1 MNITIKQLMD
11 IVSLSVL
18 AVNKKSDPTLPS
30 HMDKFFGN
38 EKTSFV
44 TPVENEVLSILG
56 DDYDKGVALEIAKA
70 LNTHIAAIRVGKEL
84 NSTKSDLIE
93 FT

>member
-11 IVSLSVL
+11 IVSLSIL
-18 AVNKKSDPTLPS
+18 AVNKESDPTLPA
-30 HMDKFFGN
+30 HMENFSGDKD
-38 EKTSFV
+38 KSLV
-44 TPVENEVLSILG
+44 TPVENEVLDILG
-56 DDYDKGVALEIAKA
+56 DNPVTFEVAKA
-70 LNTHIAAIRVGKEL
+70 LNQHIAAIRLGKEL